1 MIVSDLC
8 LCYLRLSFEKP
19 RHTWKDDTTM
29 TLKEIGCED
38 VDWINLSQDKNK
50 WWDIVKTELKVWLQ

>member
-8 LCYLRLSFEKP
+8 LCYLRLLLETP
-19 RHTWKDDTTM
+19 RHTWEDDTTM

-38 VDWINLSQDKNK
+38 MDWINLSQDKDK

>member
-1 MIVSDLC
+1 
-8 LCYLRLSFEKP
+8 
-19 RHTWKDDTTM
+19 M